1 MTLMMIPEK
10 SPDLIWRSLDD
21 GTVIINPEQ
30 GDVKVLNE
38 VGARVWELV
47 DGQRSIDQI
56 ALEITQDYEV
66 SLDDANKD
74 LKDYLNVMI
83 DQGLLQ
89 WHGRDG

>member
-89 WHGRDG
+89 WHGQDG

>member
-1 MTLMMIPEK
+1 MIPEK
-10 SPDLIWRSLDD
+10 KPDLIWRSLDD

-47 DGQRSIDQI
+47 DGQRSISQI
-56 ALEITQDYEV
+56 AKEITRDYEV

-74 LKDYLNVMI
+74 LQDYLNVMI

-89 WHGRDG
+89 WHGQDG

>member
-30 GDVKVLNE
+30 GDVKVLND

-89 WHGRDG
+89 WHGQDG

>member
-1 MTLMMIPEK
+1 MTLTMIPEK
-10 SPDLIWRSLDD
+10 KPDLIWRSLDD

-47 DGQRSIDQI
+47 DGQRSISQI
-56 ALEITQDYEV
+56 AQEITQDYEV
-66 SLDDANKD
+66 SFDDANKD
-74 LKDYLNVMI
+74 LQDYLNIMI